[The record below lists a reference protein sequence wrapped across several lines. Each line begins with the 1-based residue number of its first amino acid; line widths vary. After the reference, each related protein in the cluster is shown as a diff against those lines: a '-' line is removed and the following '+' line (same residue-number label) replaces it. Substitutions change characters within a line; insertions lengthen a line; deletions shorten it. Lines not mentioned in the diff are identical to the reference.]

1 MALRV
6 LRATR
11 GLGGLS
17 RTLSFARSVATY
29 AISPPKEA
37 IAAQV
42 YGDKE
47 LPLPDSSYSLRHS
60 TAAVARRNQWQ
71 TVFIDAPKYLE
82 AVLHDGD
89 SRQARI
95 VTEAHYP
102 YRVIYANHAWEE
114 LCGWSA
120 EEAIG
125 QSGLSFMQGEA
136 TDRVKIRRINS
147 AVREGE
153 RPNIRVINYKKD
165 GHPFLNHLQITPLR
179 SGPLG
184 EYTHMLGIL
193 EEEPLENYTCQL
205 RRK

>member
-1 MALRV
+1 V
-6 LRATR
+6 FD
-11 GLGGLS
+11 S
-17 RTLSFARSVATY
+17 
-29 AISPPKEA
+29 
-37 IAAQV
+37 
-42 YGDKE
+42 DE
-47 LPLPDSSYSLRHS
+47 LQLPNRPYSLRHS

-71 TVFIDAPKYLE
+71 TVSIDAPKYLE
-82 AVLHDGD
+82 AVLHDT
-89 SRQARI
+89 SSEQARI

-120 EEAIG
+120 DEAIG

-136 TDRVKIRRINS
+136 TERIKVKRINS

-153 RPNIRVINYKKD
+153 RLNIRVINYKKD
-165 GHPFLNHLQITPLR
+165 GQPFLNHLQITPLR

-193 EEEPLENYTCQL
+193 EEEPLEDYTCKL
-205 RRK
+205 RRA